1 MTIDESMGAIMA
13 TSTMETT
20 PPITEHS
27 AFPEVE
33 HYSPPP
39 AATLEPL
46 AGSAWSS
53 GYVPRGRRL
62 WTAALS
68 AALLIT
74 AGGLGMLYVDD
85 TNYQNTTRALT
96 SQTEQLTGQNQNLQA
111 ALTTTQ
117 HQLTTSQA
125 QVTSLTAELA
135 HPTLGIW
142 NVPQTITGPDY
153 YLAAGVP
160 DTFTYHLKLTASGPI
175 SVSILSVK
183 QFGVAVS
190 CVENGRGQTF
200 YCMNHSGS
208 AAGWLDTTS
217 INADFHL
224 AEGCAAYIAVIT
236 AASRV
241 TVTPDI
247 SVTYDPASSAT
258 GACA

>member
-1 MTIDESMGAIMA
+1 MA
-13 TSTMETT
+13 PITMETT
-20 PPITEHS
+20 PPVAEHS
-27 AFPEVE
+27 AFPDVQE
-33 HYSPPP
+33 YSPPP
-39 AATLEPL
+39 AATFEPV
-46 AGSAWSS
+46 ASPAWPTGS
-53 GYVPRGRRL
+53 VPRGRRL

-68 AALLIT
+68 AALLVT

-117 HQLTTSQA
+117 HQLTASQA
-125 QVTSLTAELA
+125 QVSSLSAELA

-160 DTFTYHLKLTASGPI
+160 DTFTYHLKLTSSGPI

-183 QFGVAVS
+183 QFGLAVT
-190 CVENGRGQTF
+190 CVQNGQGPTF
-200 YCMNHSGS
+200 YCMNHSGA
-208 AAGWLDTTS
+208 AAGWLGVTS
-217 INADFHL
+217 INTDFHL

-241 TVTPDI
+241 TVTPDV
-247 SVTYDPASSAT
+247 SVTYSPASSAT